1 MSPVRFASTPVL
13 LGSGGSIYKDPPC
26 PMKLGTMRKAREVIE
41 ISLGRLRDVEKER
54 LIAHLGEMVV
64 SCAFGVLPVVTIE

>member
-1 MSPVRFASTPVL
+1 
-13 LGSGGSIYKDPPC
+13 
-26 PMKLGTMRKAREVIE
+26 MKLGTMRKVREMIE

-64 SCAFGVLPVVTIE
+64 SCALGVLPVVTIE

>member
-1 MSPVRFASTPVL
+1 
-13 LGSGGSIYKDPPC
+13 
-26 PMKLGTMRKAREVIE
+26 MKLGTMRKVREMIE
-41 ISLGRLRDVEKER
+41 TSLGRLGNVEKER

>member
-13 LGSGGSIYKDPPC
+13 LGSGGSISKDPPC
-26 PMKLGTMRKAREVIE
+26 PMKLGTMRKVREMIE

-54 LIAHLGEMVV
+54 LIAHIGEMVV
-64 SCAFGVLPVVTIE
+64 SCALGVLPVVTIE